1 MFMTKVKIAAKEY
14 AKKESRS
21 NSPKMDSHIDDYN
34 KAPDSAR
41 SQKLMFFKMNNRKR
55 IPAKRI
61 STADGTSFRRLGG
74 QNFMST
80 QREIKGTDILKMSQ
94 TQ

>member
-1 MFMTKVKIAAKEY
+1 MTKVKIAAKEY

-41 SQKLMFFKMNNRKR
+41 S
-55 IPAKRI
+55 
-61 STADGTSFRRLGG
+61 
-74 QNFMST
+74 
-80 QREIKGTDILKMSQ
+80 
-94 TQ
+94 